1 MSGNLVETLIGAV
14 VLGVAGLFLYVAYS
28 TTEVGTVRGYQL
40 VAKFDRIDGISVGSD
55 VRISGIKVGS
65 VTRQLLDQDTFEAIL
80 GIAIESDIELPDDSS
95 AKISSEGILGGSFVA
110 VDPGGSPDMLVAGD
124 EILFTQGTVDLMGL
138 IGQVIHGSVSDDED

>member
-28 TTEVGTVRGYQL
+28 TTEVGTVSGYQL

-65 VTRQLLDQDTFEAIL
+65 VTRQLLDQDTFEAVL

>member
-14 VLGVAGLFLYVAYS
+14 VLSVAGLFLYVAYS
-28 TTEVGTVRGYQL
+28 TTDVGTVGGYQL
-40 VAKFDRIDGISVGSD
+40 IAKFDRIDGITVGSD

-65 VTRQLLDQDTFEAIL
+65 VTRQFLDRDTFEATL
-80 GIAIESDIELPDDSS
+80 QVAIETNIELPDDSS

-110 VDPGGSPDMLVAGD
+110 LDPGGSPDMLEAGD
-124 EILFTQGTVDLMGL
+124 EILFTQGTIDLMGL